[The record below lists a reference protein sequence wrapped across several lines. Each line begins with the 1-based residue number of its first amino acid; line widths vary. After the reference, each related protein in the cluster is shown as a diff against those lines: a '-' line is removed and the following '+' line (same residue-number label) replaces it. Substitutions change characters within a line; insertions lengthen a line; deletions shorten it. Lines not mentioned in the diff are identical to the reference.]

1 MLMINQLN
9 SNQIFVFGSN
19 MAGRHGR
26 GAALT
31 ARVKFGAQYGVGV
44 GPTGRCYAIP
54 TKDARLNVLPL
65 NVIEQYILQFMEYA
79 KQHPELEFLL
89 TPIGTGLAG
98 YTMDQLASILPE
110 LPDNVILTFKLKGD
124 E

>member
-19 MAGRHGR
+19 LAGRHGR

-31 ARVKFGAQYGVGV
+31 ARVKFGAEYGVGV
-44 GPTGRCYAIP
+44 GPTGYCYAIP

-65 NVIEQYILQFMEYA
+65 NVIERYILQFVEYA

>member
-1 MLMINQLN
+1 MINQLN

-19 MAGRHGR
+19 LAGRHGR

-65 NVIEQYILQFMEYA
+65 NVIEQYILQFVEYA

-110 LPDNVILTFKLKGD
+110 LPNNVILTFKLKGD

>member
-1 MLMINQLN
+1 MITTLRD
-9 SNQIFVFGSN
+9 NQIFVFGSN
-19 MAGRHGR
+19 LAGRHGR

-31 ARVKFGAQYGVGV
+31 ARTQFGAQYGVGV

-54 TKDARLNVLPL
+54 TKNEYIQTLPL
-65 NVIEQYILQFMEYA
+65 HVIQQYILQFVDYA

-98 YTMDQLASILPE
+98 YSIDQLKSILPE
-110 LPDNVILTFKLKGD
+110 LPANVIRLFD
-124 E
+124 